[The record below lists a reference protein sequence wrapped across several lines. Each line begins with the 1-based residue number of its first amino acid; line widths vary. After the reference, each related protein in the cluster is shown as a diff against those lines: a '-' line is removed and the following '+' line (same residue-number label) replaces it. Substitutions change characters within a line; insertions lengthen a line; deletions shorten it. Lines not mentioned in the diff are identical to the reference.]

1 MPTKEE
7 MERRAN
13 AAPGRLNET
22 DGIQCPVC
30 GNKGAVYRLDEAGCL
45 YAAEC
50 ECMARRRSLRLLR
63 RSGLEG
69 LVKES
74 SFNNFQTPDTF
85 TRRAREAALNYIK
98 QSEGGWF
105 FISGRPGCGKTH
117 LCTAICRRFLLQNV
131 PVRYLLWREDGPR
144 LKAMVNNDPAGYAAE
159 MEELCN
165 VPVLYIDDFLK
176 GKVTDA
182 DLNLAFALI
191 NARYN
196 RRRSRTLIS
205 SQRSLEKIWALD
217 EATGSRISQR
227 AEGFILC
234 APAGAIN
241 WRCRTAAGKEK
252 R

>member
-13 AAPGRLNET
+13 TAQGNLNEK
-22 DGIQCPVC
+22 DGIHCPVC
-30 GNKGAVYRLDEAGCL
+30 GNKGLIYRLDGAGCL

-50 ECMARRRSLRLLR
+50 DCMARRKSLRLLR
-63 RSGLEG
+63 RSGLED
-69 LVKES
+69 LVAES
-74 SFNNFQTPDTF
+74 RFKNFRTPDAF
-85 TRRAREAALNYIK
+85 TRRARKTAINYVN

-117 LCTAICRRFLLQNV
+117 LCTAICRRFLLQNI
-131 PVRYLLWREDGPR
+131 PVRYLLWREDGPK
-144 LKAMVNNDPAGYAAE
+144 LKAMVNNDPEGYAAE
-159 MEELCN
+159 MEALCN
-165 VPVLYIDDFLK
+165 VPVLYIDDFFK
-176 GKVTDA
+176 GMVTEA

-205 SQRSLEKIWALD
+205 SERSLAEIRKLD
-217 EATGSRISQR
+217 EAIGSRIMQR
-227 AEGFILC
+227 AEGYILS

-241 WRCRTAAGKEK
+241 WRCRSAAGKEK

>member
-7 MERRAN
+7 MEKRAN
-13 AAPGRLNET
+13 AAPGSLNEK
-22 DGIQCPVC
+22 DGIHCPIC
-30 GNKGAVYRLDEAGCL
+30 GNKGVVYRLDPAGCL
-45 YAAEC
+45 YATEC
-50 ECMARRRSLRLLR
+50 VCMARRKSIRLLR
-63 RSGLEG
+63 RSGLES

-74 SFNNFQTPDTF
+74 TFKNFRTPDAF
-85 TRRAREAALNYIK
+85 TQRAKKMAINYAD
-98 QSEGGWF
+98 QGEGGWF

-117 LCTAICRRFLLQNV
+117 LCTAICRRFLLRNV

-205 SQRSLEKIWALD
+205 SERSLEEIWTLD
-217 EATGSRISQR
+217 EATGSRITQR
-227 AEGFILC
+227 AEGFILI

-241 WRCRTAAGKEK
+241 WRRRTAAGKEK